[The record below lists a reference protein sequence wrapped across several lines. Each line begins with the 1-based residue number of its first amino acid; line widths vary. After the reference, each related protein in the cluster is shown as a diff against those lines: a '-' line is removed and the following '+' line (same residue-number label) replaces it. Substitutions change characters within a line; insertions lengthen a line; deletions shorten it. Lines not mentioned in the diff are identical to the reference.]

1 MTIQTPGLRSASTD
15 ADTPAGVTPVTP
27 AAPGLEGIAVA
38 ETVLSHVDGVNG
50 RLLLRGHEL
59 RDVAGTLS
67 FEAAT
72 VLLWA
77 GFLPKAD
84 LARLTDLF
92 AAARERASAAL
103 PAMCAAPTGLG
114 VYERMRLG
122 LAALPLAG
130 DLHPAI
136 AIAGAQPLLLAAAA
150 RLADG
155 KAPLPA
161 DPSLGSAADLL
172 RMLRGTPARPEE
184 IAALERYLVTVLDH
198 GLNASTFAARV
209 IASTGADLGDAVL
222 GAMAALKGPLHGGA
236 PGPVLDMIDAIESPE
251 AAEAWIADELAAG
264 RRLMGF
270 GHRVY
275 RTRDPRADVLKEGLA
290 LLSPDLPALRKAEAI
305 ETAAQRLLAR
315 HKPDR
320 KLRTNVEFYT
330 AVLLDAIG
338 LDRRLF
344 TPLFAVG
351 RTPGWCA
358 HALEQQA
365 GGRLL
370 RPAAIYVG
378 PDAG

>member
-1 MTIQTPGLRSASTD
+1 M
-15 ADTPAGVTPVTP
+15 
-27 AAPGLEGIAVA
+27 
-38 ETVLSHVDGVNG
+38 
-50 RLLLRGHEL
+50 
-59 RDVAGTLS
+59 
-67 FEAAT
+67 
-72 VLLWA
+72 
-77 GFLPKAD
+77 
-84 LARLTDLF
+84 
-92 AAARERASAAL
+92 
-103 PAMCAAPTGLG
+103 
-114 VYERMRLG
+114 
-122 LAALPLAG
+122 
-130 DLHPAI
+130 
-136 AIAGAQPLLLAAAA
+136 
-150 RLADG
+150 
-155 KAPLPA
+155 PA

-184 IAALERYLVTVLDH
+184 ISALERYLVTVLDH

-222 GAMAALKGPLHGGA
+222 GAMGALKGPLHGGA

-251 AAEAWIADELAAG
+251 AAEDWISGELAAG

-320 KLRTNVEFYT
+320 TLRTNVEFYT

-338 LDRRLF
+338 LDRTLF

-365 GGRLL
+365 CGRLL
-370 RPAAIYVG
+370 RPAAIYIG
-378 PDAG
+378 PNAG